1 MQLQIKNLLPTYL
14 DESRKMSSEVWGMNL
29 SFNKGELVKIIAPSG
44 SGKTSLIHFLY
55 GMRNEYNG
63 SISYDSKELKSFS
76 IEEMAAFRKNH
87 LSVVFQDLRLFPTQT
102 VLQNLEIKRQLN
114 PYHSAE
120 KIKEMAEH
128 LGIGDK
134 LQSPGGRCSYGEQQR
149 VSIIRALL
157 QPFDFLL
164 LDEPFSHLD
173 SANAKKSMDLIL
185 EEAKQRNACVLFC
198 DLERIDLFPFT
209 KLLHL

>member
-1 MQLQIKNLLPTYL
+1 MQLLIKNLLPSYFN
-14 DESRKMSSEVWGMNL
+14 DSRKLSSEVWGMNL
-29 SFNKGELVKIIAPSG
+29 NFGKGDLVKIIAPSG
-44 SGKTSLIHFLY
+44 SGKTSFIHFLY
-55 GMRNEYNG
+55 GLRSEYNG
-63 SISYDSKELKSFS
+63 SISYDAKEVKDFS
-76 IEEMAAFRKNH
+76 IEEMAAHRKKH

-102 VLQNLEIKRQLN
+102 VWQNLEIKRQLN
-114 PYHSAE
+114 PYHPQE
-120 KIKEMAEH
+120 KIKEMAAQ
-128 LGIGDK
+128 LGIEDK
-134 LQSPGGRCSYGEQQR
+134 LNSPGGRCSYGEQQR

-173 SANAKKSMDLIL
+173 SANAAKAMELIMA
-185 EEAKQRNACVLFC
+185 EVKQRNACVLFC